1 MISFYK
7 SILNFILIGTLF
19 NPILSYTVY
28 PVCGIRNSPA
38 ITKLNMNINRRDA
51 IFKSLAYVASTCIIT
66 KPYSSE
72 AFTMDEEQHIKLFE
86 KINQSVCYISTTY
99 NQIADK
105 LDVKSNNIPKG
116 VGTGFIWDLEGHI
129 VTNFHV
135 INKVDSATVTLTN
148 KNGDTQEYVAK
159 LTGVDPDKDI
169 AVLKIDVKKTDNM
182 ELKPLEFVHYK
193 DIKIGQYSF
202 AIGNPFG
209 LDHSISMG
217 IISGKNRQIT
227 APSGRK
233 IKQIIQTDASINP
246 GNSGGPLIDT
256 DGKLIGMNTATM
268 GMGVSAGVGFAI
280 SIDLIKKSVDD
291 IIKNGYVQRAVLGI
305 SYLDRLP
312 SKEEANKSGM
322 PFIEYGVIISDVP
335 KSSPAYSV
343 GLIGIKNIPSNIN
356 ATNNSVIL
364 GDVIV
369 GLDKYKIADAND
381 LMDSLDNYK
390 PNDVIRLFTLR
401 GTTKTPY
408 IFDIKL
414 TSFKMITFSGLEN
427 EKKLTNDIEKIDL
440 PLKDLAP
447 QIIPRMPNN

>member
-1 MISFYK
+1 
-7 SILNFILIGTLF
+7 
-19 NPILSYTVY
+19 
-28 PVCGIRNSPA
+28 
-38 ITKLNMNINRRDA
+38 MNLNRREV
-51 IFKSLAYVASTCIIT
+51 ILKSLVYVASTQFLI
-66 KPYSSE
+66 KPYKSN
-72 AFTMDEEQHIKLFE
+72 AFTIDEEQHIKLFE

-116 VGTGFIWDLEGHI
+116 VGTGFVWDLDGHI

-135 INKVDSATVTLTN
+135 INKVDNATITLTN
-148 KNGDTQEYVAK
+148 KNGDTQEYIAK

-169 AVLKIDVKKTDNM
+169 AVLKIDVKPNDKM
-182 ELKPLEFVHYK
+182 ELKPMEFTPYK

-312 SKEEANKSGM
+312 SKEEAKKSGM
-322 PFIEYGVIISDVP
+322 PIIEYGVIVSDVP

-343 GLIGIKNIPSNIN
+343 GLIGIKNIPSNLNITNTMN

-369 GLDKYKIADAND
+369 GLNKYKIADATD
-381 LMDSLDNYK
+381 LMDALDNYR
-390 PNDVIRLFTLR
+390 PDDIIRLFTLR
-401 GTTKTPY
+401 GVTKTPY

-427 EKKLTNDIEKIDL
+427 EKKITNDTEKLDL
-440 PLKDLAP
+440 PLENLAP